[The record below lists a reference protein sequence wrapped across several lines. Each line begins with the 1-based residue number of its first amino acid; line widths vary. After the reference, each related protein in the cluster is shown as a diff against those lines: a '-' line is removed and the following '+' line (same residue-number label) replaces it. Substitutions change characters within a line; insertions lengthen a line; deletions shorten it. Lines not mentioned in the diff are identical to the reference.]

1 MEQYLEDADTIF
13 KDYKNRITDEN
24 FKILTPEERLSFYQ
38 KKYSEFTMSFPI
50 VIRYLIQFGMY
61 KQKAFS
67 KYIKKLQ
74 NKPYKSE
81 QEYCERQADYV
92 KFLYM
97 ETNKHYNQTDIK
109 ELWTEVYNSLIKEVE
124 LFKQAEETVKQR
136 HEKNNTV
143 NADERRK
150 ELMKMI

>member
-13 KDYKNRITDEN
+13 KDYKSRLTDEN
-24 FKILTPEERLSFYQ
+24 FKTLTPEERLSFYQ

-67 KYIKKLQ
+67 KYIKKLH

-109 ELWTEVYNSLIKEVE
+109 DLWTEVYNSLIKEVE

-136 HEKNNTV
+136 HEKNNV
-143 NADERRK
+143 INAEERRK
-150 ELMKMI
+150 ELMNML